1 MNKMDI
7 HQRKTDRAWNRLYA
21 RLDEDGL
28 LTGAVAPCRKT
39 KRLPSRGIR
48 LLAAVALLCLV
59 VAGVYRYTLQNNRT
73 SSFLTLR
80 NAEEATTLITTLE
93 DGSVVYLAEKAVL
106 RYPSSFET
114 DRREVTLEGNA
125 QFDVSGN
132 KERPFLISTENVH
145 VEVVGTSFQI
155 RNEEDAPF
163 ELSVKSGVVKVIAR
177 ENGQSSLVNAGE
189 IARLQAGEWQI
200 NKMEANRDP
209 MKRIR
214 FKDER
219 LGDVL
224 RILNQEISSVPLLT
238 IPTLEDRSFTVAF
251 EGHSPVEMAEIICL
265 GLGLSYTQTEE
276 GLLITEP

>member
-7 HQRKTDRAWNRLYA
+7 HQRKTDRAWDRLYA

-28 LTGAVAPCRKT
+28 LAGAVAPCRKT

-59 VAGVYRYTLQNNRT
+59 VAGVYHYTLQNNRV

-114 DRREVTLEGNA
+114 DRREVALEGNA

-145 VEVVGTSFQI
+145 VEVVGTSFRI
-155 RNEEDAPF
+155 RNEGNAPF
-163 ELSVKSGVVKVIAR
+163 ELSVKSGVVKVVAR
-177 ENGQSSLVNAGE
+177 ESGQSSLVNAGE

-238 IPTLEDRSFTVAF
+238 IPALEDRSFTVAF
-251 EGHSPVEMAEIICL
+251 EGHSPVEMAEVICL
-265 GLGLSYTQTEE
+265 GLGLAYTQTEE